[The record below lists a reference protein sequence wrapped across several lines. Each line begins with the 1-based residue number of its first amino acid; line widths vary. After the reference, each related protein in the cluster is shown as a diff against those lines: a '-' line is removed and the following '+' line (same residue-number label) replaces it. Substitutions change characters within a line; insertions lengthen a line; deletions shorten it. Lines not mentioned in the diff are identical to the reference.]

1 MNGHQTDDH
10 GTDGH
15 QTDDHGMDDHQ
26 TGDHGMDDPATGD
39 HGMDDPAT
47 GDRAGDDVASGMGL
61 GAAQRAVD
69 AYITQFA
76 EGYWPPL
83 TNLARLVEEVGEL
96 ARELNHRYGH
106 KTKKPGEPE
115 QDLALELADILFVL
129 IAIANEQKIDLEEAF
144 RRVLEKY
151 DVRDADRWTRRSG
164 GPGTRC

>member
-1 MNGHQTDDH
+1 MTEPTGEDA
-10 GTDGH
+10 GPAM
-15 QTDDHGMDDHQ
+15 DDHGMDDH
-26 TGDHGMDDPATGD
+26 GMDDHGTDDHGMDHGMDDDEMDDPATG
-39 HGMDDPAT
+39 G
-47 GDRAGDDVASGMGL
+47 RAGDDVASGMGL

-144 RRVLEKY
+144 HRVLEKY
-151 DVRDADRWTRRSG
+151 DVRDAERWARR
-164 GPGTRC
+164 